1 MATTGGIL
9 RRTFITLVLAAAML
23 AMVPIVASAA
33 EPQTEMNEAIGHLKE
48 AREALAHASKNKG
61 GHREKAMS
69 LIDQAIEEVKAG
81 RAYSKEHPEEG
92 KSAH

>member
-1 MATTGGIL
+1 MATTGSIL
-9 RRTFITLVLAAAML
+9 RRVFVAAVLSGAML
-23 AMVPIVASAA
+23 ALVPNLASAA

-48 AREALAHASKNKG
+48 AKESLTHASKNKG

-81 RAYSKEHPEEG
+81 KAYAKEHPE
-92 KSAH
+92 KPAAH

>member
-1 MATTGGIL
+1 MATTML
-9 RRTFITLVLAAAML
+9 RRTFVVTVLSAAML
-23 AMVPIVASAA
+23 AMVPIVSSAA

-48 AREALAHASKNKG
+48 ARESLAHAAKNKG

-81 RAYSKEHPEEG
+81 KEYARQHAGEKKP
-92 KSAH
+92 H